1 MDLIHIPYFT
11 SLSKEFIKAID
22 RVWVS
27 DKRVLIITKKDEV
40 YGMGEGLMADSSQK
54 CDNIHE
60 PKAISCLNG
69 KKVEDFIFGKEFVI
83 ALNEDGRLF
92 SWGANN
98 SGQLG
103 LGDVGTTYKPTLIST
118 LSSRT
123 IIKVVCGDN
132 TVFVL
137 TDKGE
142 IFSWGLGDRSPVK
155 SSKLNDR
162 VTDIDIVKSN
172 VSLFSMYSYFCVE
185 DGKVMFQLKSISQ
198 GTVLFDNV
206 KNIVCGSSHLLALK
220 HDGSL
225 YSTGYNEKGQLG
237 IGKINDKC
245 TNECVRVLNIS
256 EKIIEIA
263 SVLDTCAA
271 KTESNRI
278 YVWGACKG
286 HTVPSPFLTSYSSF
300 NEAFLNCTYP
310 VMTYGGLELSSIM
323 KSAKNTQ
330 NDHLEII
337 KLIVNFDERSKSS
350 DFIVVVEEKEIFVHK
365 EILRQRSEY
374 FKTML
379 NESWSEN
386 NKNVLRV
393 NDFTYEAFK
402 IYLQYLYGMDINVTP
417 ENVMDLL
424 MIAHRYMD
432 VKLKNLIMENIEGAE
447 VMETSVDLANKI
459 LELSPQAFKITSGL
473 FKYMTYPSQ

>member
-1 MDLIHIPYFT
+1 MDLIQIPYFT
-11 SLSKEFIKAID
+11 SLSNEFVKAID

-69 KKVEDFIFGKEFVI
+69 KKVKDFIIGEEFVI
-83 ALNEDGRLF
+83 AVNEDGRLF
-92 SWGANN
+92 SWGAND

-103 LGDVGTTYKPTLIST
+103 LGNCGTTYTPTLISS
-118 LSSRT
+118 LSSET
-123 IIKVVCGDN
+123 ITKVARKDN
-132 TVFVL
+132 TVHAL
-137 TDKGE
+137 SDKGKL
-142 IFSWGLGDRSPVK
+142 FSWGQFLERVPVK
-155 SSKLNDR
+155 SSKLTDR
-162 VTDIDIVKSN
+162 VTDIALVTSN
-172 VSLFSMYSYFCVE
+172 ILMLFSKYRSFCV
-185 DGKVMFQLKSISQ
+185 DDNKLKSIYE

-220 HDGSL
+220 HDGTL

-237 IGKINDKC
+237 IGIINKEC
-245 TNECVRVLNIS
+245 VNECVRVLNIS

-263 SVLDTCAA
+263 TVLDTCAA
-271 KTESNRI
+271 KTESNQI
-278 YVWGACKG
+278 YVWGACRG
-286 HTVPSPFLTSYSSF
+286 QIVPSPFLTSYATF
-300 NEAFLNCTYP
+300 NEVFLNCSESNSFK
-310 VMTYGGLELSSIM
+310 TYGALKLSSIM
-323 KSAKNTQ
+323 KSTKNTQ

-337 KLIVNFDERSKSS
+337 KLIVDFDEPSKSS
-350 DFIVVVEEKEIFVHK
+350 DFTIVVEEKQIFVHK
-365 EILRQRSEY
+365 EVLRQRSEY

-432 VKLKNLIMENIEGAE
+432 GKLKNLIKEKIEGDE
-447 VMETSVDLANKI
+447 FMEMSVDSANKI
-459 LELSPQAFKITSGL
+459 LEFPPQAFKITSGL

>member
-11 SLSKEFIKAID
+11 SLSKEFVNAID

-27 DKRVLIITKKDEV
+27 DKRVLIIIINDEV
-40 YGMGEGLMADSSQK
+40 YGMGEGLMAHSSQK
-54 CDNIHE
+54 CDDVHE
-60 PKAISCLNG
+60 PKAISSLDG
-69 KKVEDFIFGKEFVI
+69 KKVKDFIFGEEFVI

-92 SWGANN
+92 SWGAHNLAQ
-98 SGQLG
+98 SSLS
-103 LGDVGTTYKPTLIST
+103 TYTPALISS
-118 LSSRT
+118 LSSKT
-123 IIKVVCGDN
+123 IIKVVCKDN
-132 TVFVL
+132 SVYVL
-137 TDKGE
+137 SDKGE
-142 IFSWGLGDRSPVK
+142 IFHWGKIGEPSPVK
-155 SSKLNDR
+155 GSYLNNR
-162 VTDIDIVKSN
+162 VTDIAIVTLGIL
-172 VSLFSMYSYFCVE
+172 LFDKFAYFCVE
-185 DGKVMFQLKSISQ
+185 DSKLKSISQ
-198 GTVLFDNV
+198 GTVFFDNV

-220 HDGSL
+220 HDGTL
-225 YSTGYNEKGQLG
+225 YSSGSNKKGQLG
-237 IGKINDKC
+237 IDKINEEY
-245 TNECVRVLNIS
+245 TTEFVRVLNIY

-278 YVWGACKG
+278 YVWGACRG
-286 HTVPSPFLTSYSSF
+286 HNVALPLITSYSSF
-300 NEAFLNCTYP
+300 NEVFLNCTYP
-310 VMTYGGLELSSIM
+310 GMTYGALKLSSIM
-323 KSAKNTQ
+323 KSTKNSQ

-350 DFIVVVEEKEIFVHK
+350 DFTIVVEEKEMFVHK
-365 EILRQRSEY
+365 EVLRQRSEY
-374 FKTML
+374 FKTMF

-432 VKLKNLIMENIEGAE
+432 VKLKNLIMEKVEGDE
-447 VMETSVDLANKI
+447 FVEMPVDLVNKM
-459 LELSPQAFKITSGL
+459 LELPPQSFKIMSSV